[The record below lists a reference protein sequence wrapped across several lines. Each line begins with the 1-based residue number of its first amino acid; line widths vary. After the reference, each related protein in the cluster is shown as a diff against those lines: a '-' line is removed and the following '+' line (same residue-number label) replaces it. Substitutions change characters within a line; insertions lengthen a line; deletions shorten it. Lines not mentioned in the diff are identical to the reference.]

1 MSYKVWQLPPLS
13 TRSTKARIPI
23 TGPWSSLPANSQD
36 AKFLRSW
43 LVYDSDL
50 ADGVPEGGVNWST
63 LLGIGL
69 ALILSLGFWAGLGVV
84 VAEIWK

>member
-1 MSYKVWQLPPLS
+1 MSYKVWQLSPLS
-13 TRSTKARIPI
+13 TRSTNARIPI
-23 TGPWSSLPANSQD
+23 AGRWSSLPANSQD

-50 ADGVPEGGVNWST
+50 GEGVPEGGVNWSS

-69 ALILSLGFWAGLGVV
+69 ALALSLGFWAGLGVV
-84 VAEIWK
+84 VAEVWK